1 MCESLPVASERHNP
15 NRKHKTMT
23 TTTIQG
29 IEIGEDNFVT
39 IQGTSGEYEVIVW
52 ASDYDS
58 EGDDGSNAI
67 SRTQLSEISDELS
80 DRADL
85 DNTL

>member
-1 MCESLPVASERHNP
+1 MCESLPVASERRNP

-23 TTTIQG
+23 TTIQG
-29 IEIGEDNFVT
+29 IEISEDNFVS

-52 ASDYDS
+52 ASESDS

-67 SRTQLSEISDELS
+67 SRTQVSEISDELS